1 MIIPH
6 NTKRTGFRLFLL
18 SYLRE
23 ISQDSIVYFQK
34 MVEITKISNFTI
46 ILFFAV
52 PTPCLFE

>member
-52 PTPCLFE
+52 PTP